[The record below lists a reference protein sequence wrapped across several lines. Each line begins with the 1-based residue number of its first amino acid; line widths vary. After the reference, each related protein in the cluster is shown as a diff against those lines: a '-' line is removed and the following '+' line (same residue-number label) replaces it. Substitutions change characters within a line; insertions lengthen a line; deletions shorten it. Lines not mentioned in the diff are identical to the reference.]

1 MLWNK
6 SEMWSDWEK
15 NMFGRGR
22 LLWIFTEPSF
32 SGSLLRQAAPLKMS
46 IRTPTTAQIG
56 AHLGTPM
63 RRTTKS
69 PWYFAA
75 NQLYSHY
82 PCLGGAWESLGVL
95 ALLMLHKLRYRKG
108 MPMFLLVEVKPKSSH
123 LNNYSLQ
130 RTNAHIWLA
139 KKFFFSWF
147 FMFWRKGFCFFCS
160 RTCVAAISKSH
171 ESCTSSIQLTTLP
184 EQFPLR
190 VNDLKSFPKND
201 ALQQKR
207 CWRLSHVNHMLFCC
221 LVVCFSIVVCWCL
234 FGLFLVI
241 LVAVVVIVC
250 CFPCWCSSVV
260 VPSLLALLGRPI
272 SRHPPSRSHRWLPEL
287 R

>member
-1 MLWNK
+1 
-6 SEMWSDWEK
+6 
-15 NMFGRGR
+15 
-22 LLWIFTEPSF
+22 
-32 SGSLLRQAAPLKMS
+32 
-46 IRTPTTAQIG
+46 
-56 AHLGTPM
+56 M

-139 KKFFFSWF
+139 KKGVFSCFFSW
-147 FMFWRKGFCFFCS
+147 WRKGFCFFCS
-160 RTCVAAISKSH
+160 RKCVGCHLQVA
-171 ESCTSSIQLTTLP
+171 TLP
-184 EQFPLR
+184 EQFPPR
-190 VNDLKSFPKND
+190 VNDLKSFPKD
-201 ALQQKR
+201 EAPTTKTY
-207 CWRLSHVNHMLFCC
+207 WRLSHVNHICSFVVC
-221 LVVCFSIVVCWCL
+221 VVCFSIVVGWCF

-250 CFPCWCSSVV
+250 CFPCWCSSVFALSPCPAWPTNLKASSQSKPPV
-260 VPSLLALLGRPI
+260 VAWI
-272 SRHPPSRSHRWLPEL
+272 TVKKTQHPW
-287 R
+287 